1 MKSGYRYAKVMGK
14 LRGMHRFVCRA
25 FLGAPPTAAHTQVDH
40 IDGDPSNNRRENV
53 RWVTPSQNVRHS
65 YATNLARASSAG
77 RRSKPVLGRKRPRAS
92 AGTAEEASDGE
103 EAWVSYA
110 SANAA
115 ARALDLKPGNIRAC
129 CHGKCQQTGGYE
141 FRFDAE

>member
-1 MKSGYRYAKVMGK
+1 MP
-14 LRGMHRFVCRA
+14 
-25 FLGAPPTAAHTQVDH
+25 APPNSLIRLLVFLDADVQLHL
-40 IDGDPSNNRRENV
+40 
-53 RWVTPSQNVRHS
+53 RWATRSQNVRHS

-141 FRFDAE
+141 FRFDAEAAALKGEEWRDIVR